1 MIPAD
6 LSAILHPNQAWLTSP
21 KTPVTSTKSAEFR
34 RKKNSTW
41 KTIGTSAP
49 TNADQAAVDA
59 ILASAAAESSLA
71 QAEALEDEQPQMLES
86 GAHAGLQSA
95 ASVTAQLERRKRAE
109 MLDAA
114 ATAGQ
119 GGGETIYRDAS
130 GRIINIGMK
139 RAEARREAEEKE
151 RKEKEELE
159 AMKGDVQLAEREKR
173 REQLEGA
180 KYLTVAR
187 GKDDVEMNEEL
198 KERQRWG
205 DPMAGY
211 ATPKTTAAGAAGKG
225 KGGKKVYAGAAEPN
239 RYGIRPGWRWDGV
252 DRGNGFE
259 RDWFKARNR
268 KENLKSLEYQWQ
280 MDE

>member
-1 MIPAD
+1 
-6 LSAILHPNQAWLTSP
+6 
-21 KTPVTSTKSAEFR
+21 
-34 RKKNSTW
+34 
-41 KTIGTSAP
+41 
-49 TNADQAAVDA
+49 
-59 ILASAAAESSLA
+59 
-71 QAEALEDEQPQMLES
+71 MLES

-95 ASVTAQLERRKRAE
+95 ASVTAQLEKRKAAERA
-109 MLDAA
+109 DAA

-139 RAEARREAEEKE
+139 RAEARREAEEKVRRE
-151 RKEKEELE
+151 REEVE
-159 AMKGDVQLAEREKR
+159 AMKGDVQRGERER
-173 REQLEGA
+173 RKGELEGA

-187 GKDDVEMNEEL
+187 GADDVEMNEEL

-211 ATPKTTAAGAAGKG
+211 ATPKTGGGKGGKG
-225 KGGKKVYAGAAEPN
+225 KGGKQVYAGAAAPN